1 MPELKEIMRTLTDE
15 GFGAF
20 IVVEGLTSLSW
31 FRSLF
36 LIGIL
41 MSIFCRTLS
50 L

>member
-1 MPELKEIMRTLTDE
+1 MCTLVIE

-20 IVVEGLTSLSW
+20 IVVEGLTFLSC

-41 MSIFCRTLS
+41 ISVFCGTLS